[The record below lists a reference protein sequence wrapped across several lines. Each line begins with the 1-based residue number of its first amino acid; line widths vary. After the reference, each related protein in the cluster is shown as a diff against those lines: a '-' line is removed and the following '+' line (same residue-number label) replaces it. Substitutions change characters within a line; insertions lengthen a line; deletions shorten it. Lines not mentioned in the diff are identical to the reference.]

1 MQTRTF
7 FMPVFLEQKGYFVG
21 SIDMKKQ
28 VKTENEPSV
37 IGQDFAN
44 PDKEVNKKQPSHG
57 EVANQKGGDFSE
69 LEKSRMENPPQH
81 RVNNGSDKDDVDN
94 SSRSNQ
100 SKGVK

>member
-1 MQTRTF
+1 
-7 FMPVFLEQKGYFVG
+7 MPVFLEQKRYFIG
-21 SIDMKKQ
+21 STDMKKQ

-69 LEKSRMENPPQH
+69 LERSRMENPPKH
-81 RVNNGSDKDDVDN
+81 RERNGSDKDDVDSDTQN
-94 SSRSNQ
+94 NQ
-100 SKGVK
+100 SKGVR